1 MHATQTVLAIT
12 VPARPVH
19 GLSQPARPLLGAQ
32 PHLVKDPH
40 GKPKAKSHTYYARRT
55 TINYTAGVAV
65 RSGSAVV
72 EIPRRGFAGSEKG
85 SRDAEVRVRPVA
97 VALSVGLLLAS
108 FDTEPA
114 QAVVGGFEDSS
125 VARGTGLPVALDF
138 TPDHRVLV
146 ADKTGRLQ
154 VYEADGTRLSTALDL
169 SGEVCANAERGLLGV
184 VVDPS
189 FETNNFVYLY
199 YTHKKFT
206 ACPEGQPARRDSPV
220 NRVSRFVMNGNTIDP
235 ASEKVLVDNIPSPNG
250 NHNGGDLH
258 FGKDGNLY
266 ISAGEGGCDYARPG
280 ACGAYNDT
288 GQDRRVLAGKILR
301 ITPDGGIPLGNPYRN
316 PRISDRCAA
325 DGYASPGNRCQEIF
339 AYGLRNPFRM
349 AFDPDA
355 RGTRYFV
362 NDVGQARWEEIDL
375 GRRGANY
382 GWNICEGRHDNPE
395 RRGAAN
401 CVGAPFTPPLHEYS
415 HSTGCESITGG
426 AFVPNGAGWPDSY
439 NSSYLFGDFVC
450 NRIFKLTPKG
460 GGGFNKTAFAGAPRG
475 GGVIAMDF
483 GPFGSR
489 KALYYTTFANGG
501 EVRRIAFTG
510 R

>member
-1 MHATQTVLAIT
+1 MHATQPVLAIT

-206 ACPEGQPARRDSPV
+206 ACPEGQPARRDNPV

-235 ASEKVLVDNIPSPNG
+235 ASEKAPTTAG
-250 NHNGGDLH
+250 T
-258 FGKDGNLY
+258 
-266 ISAGEGGCDYARPG
+266 SARAATTTPRG
-280 ACGAYNDT
+280 A
-288 GQDRRVLAGKILR
+288 
-301 ITPDGGIPLGNPYRN
+301 
-316 PRISDRCAA
+316 
-325 DGYASPGNRCQEIF
+325 
-339 AYGLRNPFRM
+339 
-349 AFDPDA
+349 
-355 RGTRYFV
+355 
-362 NDVGQARWEEIDL
+362 
-375 GRRGANY
+375 GRRTA
-382 GWNICEGRHDNPE
+382 W
-395 RRGAAN
+395 
-401 CVGAPFTPPLHEYS
+401 GAPFTPPLHEYS

-426 AFVPNGAGWPDSY
+426 GFVPNSAGWPDSY